1 MTDSLKIK
9 SVDQLIVCI
18 PFFIFKGI
26 CLVEGESQFNS
37 SAIGSMNWDGS
48 KDYGLFQISE
58 KYWCLPGVKRTTGC
72 KLKCEGRTYEKHVTD
87 DKKEHTRTH
96 FRDCICYFCAQI

>member
-1 MTDSLKIK
+1 MYPICFL
-9 SVDQLIVCI
+9 
-18 PFFIFKGI
+18 FKGI

-58 KYWCLPGVKRTTGC
+58 KYWCLPGVKRATGC
-72 KLKCEGRTYEKHVTD
+72 KLKCEGRMSEKCVKD
-87 DKKEHTRTH
+87 CKKAHSRTH
-96 FRDCICYFCAQI
+96 FSHYICYFCAQI